1 MINMSDNVSWFVGV
15 VEDRM
20 DPLKQGRVR
29 VRVWGMHPYEKVQGP
44 VKGLR
49 TEDLPWM
56 SVLMPTSS
64 ASVSGIQTAMTG
76 MVPGTQV
83 YGHFLDKWK
92 LNGLVLGTYGS
103 ASKQKANPN
112 EGFSD
117 PTGQYPLYLGND
129 AAALNRGGEVGYDA
143 TSNVIQDSN
152 LDLGLN
158 PDGKDLSQIK
168 PDNDPN
174 FTIEKM
180 IQRDEGLSLKVYWDV
195 RGYTV
200 GIGHFIGEFAKG
212 DMTGANKAL
221 SRQIGREVKGNP
233 GSISIEE
240 ASKLFQED
248 LKKVQKDIVKTNAL
262 LTQVYNK
269 ENRSRQMALENMAF
283 QMGVGG
289 LAKFQGMLTD
299 MLAGDYKAAF
309 DNARDS
315 VWFNQTKGRASRVS
329 MVILTGNMESY
340 GIMAPK
346 ERSFKGRSYRM
357 IQTFAAPANSD
368 PADPWTPED
377 TRILFKEPESS
388 YKGEYPYVQTMQTEG
403 GHIQEFD
410 NTPGQERYRLIHP
423 TGSYEEVAPDG
434 RKTSK
439 TVADGYYMTQG
450 DSNTYVGGN
459 NKVNVGGDE
468 TYYNMANVRRQTDGS
483 ESIHIRGNET
493 KTVEGDGTLLVKGNV
508 KIVIMGT
515 ADITVEQEAYITVEK
530 DTTVNVN
537 QNADISVKQKATI
550 NAQNMDVNV
559 EQDLNFAATNINLN
573 ASNTVHMD
581 GGSLAKVSGGNVQV
595 G

>member
-20 DPLKQGRVR
+20 DPLQQGRVR
-29 VRVWGMHPYEKVQGP
+29 VRVWGLHPYEKVQGP

-49 TEDLPWM
+49 T
-56 SVLMPTSS
+56 
-64 ASVSGIQTAMTG
+64 
-76 MVPGTQV
+76 

-103 ASKQKANPN
+103 ASRQKANPN

-143 TSNVIQDSN
+143 TSNVIQDAN
-152 LDLGLN
+152 TDVGIN
-158 PDGKDLSQIK
+158 
-168 PDNDPN
+168 
-174 FTIEKM
+174 
-180 IQRDEGLSLKVYWDV
+180 YWDTE
-195 RGYTV
+195 GYPTI
-200 GIGHFIGEFAKG
+200 GIGHLITPQPIR
-212 DMTGANKAL
+212 DMNRINKIL
-221 SRQIGREVKGNP
+221 SNQVGREVKGNP
-233 GSISIEE
+233 GAISMDE

-248 LKKVQKDIVKTNAL
+248 LKKVQSDIGRHSVVGP
-262 LTQVYNK
+262 VYNK

-283 QMGVGG
+283 QMGLGG
-289 LAKFQGMLTD
+289 LAKFRTMLAA
-299 MLAGDYKAAF
+299 MLAGDYKKAF
-309 DNARDS
+309 DAARDS

-329 MVILTGNMESY
+329 MIILTGNMESY

-357 IQTFAAPANSD
+357 IQTFAAPKNSD

-377 TRILFKEPESS
+377 TRILFKEPDSS

-439 TVADGYYMTQG
+439 TVADGY
-450 DSNTYVGGN
+450 
-459 NKVNVGGDE
+459 
-468 TYYNMANVRRQTDGS
+468 
-483 ESIHIRGNET
+483 HIRGNET
-493 KTVEGDGTLLVKGNV
+493 KTVEGDGTLIVKGNV
-508 KIVIMGT
+508 TILVEGN
-515 ADITVEQEAYITVEK
+515 ADITVKGDAKTLVEGNH
-530 DTTVNVN
+530 DYTVN
-537 QNADISVKQKATI
+537 
-550 NAQNMDVNV
+550 
-559 EQDLNFAATNINLN
+559 
-573 ASNTVHMD
+573 
-581 GGSLAKVSGGNVQV
+581 GNVKWSVNGNVDMTVAGNWSETMSTMSSIASGQYTID
-595 G
+595 GSRIDIG

>member
-20 DPLKQGRVR
+20 DPLQQGRVR
-29 VRVWGMHPYEKVQGP
+29 VRVWGMHPYEKAQGP
-44 VKGLR
+44 VKGIR

-92 LNGLVLGTYGS
+92 LNGLVIGTYGS
-103 ASKQKANPN
+103 ASRQKANPN

-117 PTGQYPLYLGND
+117 PTGQYPLYVGND
-129 AAALNRGGEVGYDA
+129 AAALNRGGEVGYDS

-180 IQRDEGLSLKVYWDV
+180 IQRDEGLSLKIYWDV

-212 DMTGANKAL
+212 DMAGANKAL

-233 GSISIEE
+233 GAISVEE

-289 LAKFQGMLTD
+289 LVKFRGMLGA
-299 MLAGDYKAAF
+299 MLIGDYKKAF
-309 DNARDS
+309 EEARNS

-329 MVILTGNMESY
+329 MIILTGNMESY

-346 ERSFKGRSYRM
+346 EREFKGRSYRM

-450 DSNTYVGGN
+450 DSSTYVGGN

-468 TYYNMANVRRQTDGS
+468 TYYNMANVRRQTDGN

-493 KTVEGDGTLLVKGNV
+493 KTIEGDGTIIVKGNV
-508 KIVIMGT
+508 SILVEGN
-515 ADITVEQEAYITVEK
+515 AEITVKGDAKTLVEGNH
-530 DTTVNVN
+530 DYTVN
-537 QNADISVKQKATI
+537 
-550 NAQNMDVNV
+550 
-559 EQDLNFAATNINLN
+559 
-573 ASNTVHMD
+573 
-581 GGSLAKVSGGNVQV
+581 GNVKWSVNGNVDMTVAGNWSETMSTMSSIASGQYTID
-595 G
+595 GSRIDIG

>member
-20 DPLKQGRVR
+20 DPLQQGRVR
-29 VRVWGMHPYEKVQGP
+29 VRVWGMHPYEKAQGP
-44 VKGLR
+44 VKGIR

-92 LNGLVLGTYGS
+92 LNGLVIGTYGS
-103 ASKQKANPN
+103 ASRQKANPN

-117 PTGQYPLYLGND
+117 PTGQYPLYIGND

-143 TSNVIQDSN
+143 TSNVIQDAN
-152 LDLGLN
+152 LDLGIN
-158 PDGKDLSQIK
+158 PDGLDLSQVK
-168 PDNDPN
+168 PDDNPN
-174 FTIEKM
+174 FTIENM
-180 IQRDEGLSLKVYWDV
+180 LHRDEGLRLKVYWDSE
-195 RGYTV
+195 GYPTV
-200 GIGHFIGEFAKG
+200 GIGHLITPQKIRNMEQI
-212 DMTGANKAL
+212 NLIL
-221 SRQIGREVKGNP
+221 SKQVDREVKGNP
-233 GSISIEE
+233 GTISMDE

-248 LKKVQKDIVKTNAL
+248 LKKVQKDIGSTNAL
-262 LTQVYNK
+262 LSQVYNQ

-289 LAKFQGMLTD
+289 LAKFRSMLGN
-299 MLAGDYKAAF
+299 MLVKDYKAAF

-315 VWFNQTKGRASRVS
+315 VWFQQTKGRASRVS
-329 MVILTGNMESY
+329 MIILTGNMESY

-346 ERSFKGRSYRM
+346 EGGRARM
-357 IQTFAAPANSD
+357 ATFAEPREAD

-388 YKGEYPYVQTMQTEG
+388 YKGEYPYIQTMQTEG

-450 DSNTYVGGN
+450 DSSTYVGGN

-468 TYYNMANVRRQTDGS
+468 TYYNMANVRRQTDGN

-493 KTVEGDGTLLVKGNV
+493 KTIEGDGTIIVKGNV
-508 KIVIMGT
+508 SILVEGN
-515 ADITVEQEAYITVEK
+515 AEITVKGDAKTLVEGNH
-530 DTTVNVN
+530 DYTVN
-537 QNADISVKQKATI
+537 
-550 NAQNMDVNV
+550 
-559 EQDLNFAATNINLN
+559 
-573 ASNTVHMD
+573 
-581 GGSLAKVSGGNVQV
+581 GNVKWSVNGNVDMTVAGNWSETMASMSSIASGQYTID
-595 G
+595 GSRIDIG